1 MNPTTNPSPL
11 NLIIQN
17 LTDTLKST
25 DLDDYPNESEF
36 DYSDY
41 AYEDS
46 TDEMKTTTTATTTT
60 TTTITTTTT
69 TTTGIDDEISIDDT
83 NTVYYDY
90 GDHDLYSDD
99 ESEEA
104 STTDQSILILTT
116 KRIPLTTTIFN
127 WKDRI
132 PFYHRRPPI
141 IWNVNKDDNDEE
153 NSEKQEQRYNSGFSL
168 HYSLL
173 LLLIMFISRV

>member
-1 MNPTTNPSPL
+1 M
-11 NLIIQN
+11 IQN
-17 LTDTLKST
+17 LTDTLKSNE
-25 DLDDYPNESEF
+25 LDDYPNDNEF

-46 TDEMKTTTTATTTT
+46 IDETTTTTT

-69 TTTGIDDEISIDDT
+69 TERTTTTIPIDDELSIDDT

-90 GDHDLYSDD
+90 GDHDVYSDD
-99 ESEEA
+99 ELEET
-104 STTDQSILILTT
+104 STTEQSILFVTT
-116 KRIPLTTTIFN
+116 KRIPLSTTTIFN

-132 PFYHRRPPI
+132 PYYHRRPPI
-141 IWNVNKDDNDEE
+141 IWNVNNDDNDEE
-153 NSEKQEQRYNSGFSL
+153 NSEKQEQRRNSGTFH

-173 LLLIMFISRV
+173 LLLIIFISRV